1 MCSFAML
8 ITTINSL
15 HLFIQQTFN
24 ECHFTPNKIQGAKI
38 IRYINH
44 DFCIQRAH
52 SLMRYQKINKYFSER
67 NK

>member
-1 MCSFAML
+1 MCSIAML
-8 ITTINSL
+8 ITAINSL

-24 ECHFTPNKIQGAKI
+24 ECHFMPREIQGAKS

-44 DFCIQRAH
+44 NFCIQRAY
-52 SLMRYQKINKYFSER
+52 SLMSYQKINKYFSEW